1 MFKVDNKDTRK
12 TLQLDFKNK
21 KLIFY
26 LIKKVM
32 LKMIIII
39 IIIIIIITTIM
50 TVIAYL
56 KHVLQKQSGQLQKQR
71 NSA

>member
-1 MFKVDNKDTRK
+1 MFKVDNKDTRN

-39 IIIIIIITTIM
+39 IIIIIITIM

>member
-39 IIIIIIITTIM
+39 IIIIIITIM

>member
-1 MFKVDNKDTRK
+1 MFKVDNKDTGK

-39 IIIIIIITTIM
+39 LITIM

-56 KHVLQKQSGQLQKQR
+56 KHVLQKQSGQLQKLR